1 MSVFTPA
8 EYQERINRLQD
19 VLRTKGIDLAII
31 SQNTDLYY
39 YTGSAQPNYF
49 LLPANGL
56 GLVLARKAVRRIET
70 EAEHLQVEAFN
81 NTKDLLNLINRNRWD
96 QAKRIGFALD
106 QISYASV
113 QRWRQLIPGADVVD
127 LSWEIRRLRLVKSEA
142 EIKIQAQ
149 AGAIM
154 AGLPEVVKTG
164 FRPGM
169 SELELSAVIEKYL
182 REMGHTGLVRCRR
195 EGIEMGLGVCSAGIN
210 SLTGTKFDGVCA
222 GIGTSTAVSFG
233 AGWDPIPQGA
243 PVTLDYA
250 FNLDGYH
257 VDQTRMFCWGDPGAE
272 LEEAYQR
279 MVAIEQSI
287 FEILQPGAAW
297 EDAYHRAEQLA
308 DEYGYT
314 KEFMGLGAEKV
325 RFVGHGIGL
334 ELDEPPF
341 IAPKMEQLLE
351 ENMVVALEP
360 KVALAGVGVVGIEDT
375 VVIKQAGPELLTP
388 CSRDMIIFKA

>member
-1 MSVFTPA
+1 MPVFTLT
-8 EYQERINRLQD
+8 EYRERINRLQE
-19 VLRTKGIDLAII
+19 VLRSKEIDLAII
-31 SQNTDLYY
+31 NQNSDLYY
-39 YTGSAQPNYF
+39 YTGSVQPLY
-49 LLPANGL
+49 LVLSPHEAGV
-56 GLVLARKAVRRIET
+56 VLARKAIQRIQGEVV
-70 EAEHLQVEAFN
+70 HLQVEAFN
-81 NTKDLLNLINRNRWD
+81 NSKDLLAILSRRGWN

-113 QRWRQLIPGADVVD
+113 QRWRQLIPGAEVAD
-127 LSWEIRRLRLVKSEA
+127 LSWELRSLRLVKSEA
-142 EIKIQAQ
+142 EIRIQAK
-149 AGAIM
+149 AGEIM
-154 AGLPEVVKTG
+154 AGLPEVVKSG

-195 EGIEMGLGVCSAGIN
+195 EGIEMGLGVCSAGLN

-222 GIGTSTAVSFG
+222 GIGTSAAVSFG
-233 AGWDPIPQGA
+233 AGWEPIPRGA

-257 VDQTRMFCWGDPGAE
+257 VDQTRMFCWGEPAAE
-272 LEEAYQR
+272 VVAAYQR
-279 MVAIEQSI
+279 MIAIEESI
-287 FEILQPGAAW
+287 LEVLKPGAAW
-297 EDAYHRAEQLA
+297 EEAYRKAEQLA
-308 DEYGYT
+308 AEYGYSA
-314 KEFMGLGAEKV
+314 EFMGLGAEKV

-351 ENMVVALEP
+351 ENMVIAIEP

-375 VVIKQAGPELLTP
+375 VVVKQNGPELLTP
-388 CSRDMIIFKA
+388 CSKDMIVF